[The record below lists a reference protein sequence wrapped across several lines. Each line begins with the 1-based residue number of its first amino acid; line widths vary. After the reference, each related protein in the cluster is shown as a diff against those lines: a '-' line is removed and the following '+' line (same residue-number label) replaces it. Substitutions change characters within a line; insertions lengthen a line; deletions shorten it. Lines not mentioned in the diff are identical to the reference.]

1 MYILDIIS
9 DPNYFI
15 LYRNETSVKISKK
28 ANTLDQAKDAL
39 KQLGITDLVIKG
51 GADNA

>member
-15 LYRNETSVKISKK
+15 LYHNETSVKISKN

-39 KQLGITDLVIKG
+39 KQLGVTDLVIKG

>member
-9 DPNYFI
+9 DPKYFI
-15 LYRNETSVKISKK
+15 LYHNETSVKISK